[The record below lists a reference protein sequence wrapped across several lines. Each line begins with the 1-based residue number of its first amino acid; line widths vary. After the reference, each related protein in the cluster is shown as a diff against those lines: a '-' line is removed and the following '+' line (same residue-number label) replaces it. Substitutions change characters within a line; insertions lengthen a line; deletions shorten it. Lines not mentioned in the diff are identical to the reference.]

1 MEKRGPGIFR
11 CPGIKEEK
19 MVLQGKKWAVLLAV
33 VCLCL
38 FSSLASWAEEGVT
51 NTEIKV
57 GTTTDL
63 SGPIAFMGKG
73 VTDGAKL
80 YFQYINDQGGIYGRK
95 ITFLMEDDGYQ
106 PPRAVQGA
114 KKLITRDKIFCMF
127 MNLGSAQ
134 VNAMYPLMEAD
145 GIPIVAPAT
154 QNQDMGVPPR
164 KYLFLAD
171 THYTAEA
178 KMAVEYIV
186 EKMGVKKPKLACIY
200 QDDAPGHDWRN
211 GVQHAAKYYKLDV
224 LDLPYKRGSIDF
236 SSQVAKC
243 KEAGVTHCLVWSLVR
258 EPAILMKEAQRQQ
271 YKPTYI
277 YANPSINKQ
286 VLDLAGD
293 ALAFNDKIYGANVM
307 IDPYRDKTPA
317 IQLFEKNCAKYKTAT
332 IENSYHVYGYQ
343 AAITLV
349 EGLKRAGKDLTRAGL
364 IKALES
370 FNKFDNGIM
379 APITWGP
386 NLRAGGH
393 SIKMFQ
399 VKEGDWHA
407 ITPGWIYSKMP
418 D

>member
-1 MEKRGPGIFR
+1 
-11 CPGIKEEK
+11 

-33 VCLCL
+33 ICLCL
-38 FSSLASWAEEGVT
+38 FSSLAGWAEDGVT
-51 NTEIKV
+51 INEIKI

-95 ITFLMEDDGYQ
+95 ITFLIEDDGYQ

-114 KKLITRDKIFCMF
+114 KKLTTKDKIFCMF

-154 QNQDMGVPPR
+154 QNQEMGVPPR
-164 KYLFLAD
+164 KFLFLAD
-171 THYTAEA
+171 THYTAQGKLA
-178 KMAVEYIV
+178 LEYIV
-186 EKMGVKKPKLACIY
+186 EKMGEKKPKLACIY
-200 QDDAPGHDWRN
+200 QDDTPGHDWRN
-211 GVQHAAKYYKLDV
+211 GVQQGAKYYHLEV
-224 LDLPYKRGSIDF
+224 LDLPYKRGAVDF
-236 SSQVAKC
+236 SSQMAKC
-243 KEAGVTHCLVWSLVR
+243 KEAGITHCMIWSLVR
-258 EPAILMKEAQRQQ
+258 EPAILMKEAQRLQ
-271 YKPTYI
+271 YKPTYF
-277 YANPSINKQ
+277 YANPSVNKK
-286 VLDLAGD
+286 VLELAGD
-293 ALAFNDKIYGANVM
+293 ALTYNNKVYATNIM

-317 IQLFEKNCAKYKTAT
+317 VQLFEKNCAKYKTAT
-332 IENSYHVYGYQ
+332 LENSYHIYGYQ

-349 EGLKRAGKDLTRAGL
+349 EGLKKAGKDLTRAGL

-399 VKEGDWHA
+399 AKEGDWHA
-407 ITPGWIYSKMP
+407 ITPGWIYSKIP
-418 D
+418 E